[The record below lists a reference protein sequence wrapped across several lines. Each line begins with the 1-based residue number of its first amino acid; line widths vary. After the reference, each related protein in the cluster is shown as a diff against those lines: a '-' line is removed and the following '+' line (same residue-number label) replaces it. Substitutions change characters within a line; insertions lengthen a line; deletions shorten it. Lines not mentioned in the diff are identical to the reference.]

1 MSTTSDT
8 VLIKKSKIPPI
19 MYKRQS
25 KKELSKLTLLNSFT
39 KNFSSTLSDKEIKNV
54 RHKKSNFL
62 AHFNPVKAVFQYT

>member
-1 MSTTSDT
+1 
-8 VLIKKSKIPPI
+8 